1 MTRRRKLLIGL
12 AALPLLALAV
22 YLVGPRRV
30 VDTRLPASELP
41 SELSALEGAIAAREG
56 SLSDITSG
64 CQATLVWA
72 GAPRQRTP
80 LSLVYLHGFS
90 ATRQET
96 APLTERLATALG
108 ANRFE
113 ARLRGHGRGGA
124 PLGAARAEEWLADG
138 AEALEVGRRIGERV
152 VVVAVSTGGSL
163 AAWLLTHGC
172 DERVAA
178 LVLISPNFGP
188 RHPAAALMAGPWGA
202 QITRLVAGEERGFQ
216 PRNELQARY
225 WTWRYPSR
233 VLVEMQALV
242 ELAKASDPARL
253 RVPLLTIRSPGDQ
266 VLDPAP
272 MAAFHAAAA
281 SEPKL
286 LIDYEESGDPMQH
299 VLAGDVLSPESTE
312 PLGAQILEFLRPLGQ
327 PGGRP

>member
-12 AALPLLALAV
+12 AALPLLGLLV
-22 YLVGPRRV
+22 YLAGPRRV
-30 VDTRLPASELP
+30 VDTRLPAAELP
-41 SELSALEGAIAAREG
+41 AALPALEREIAAREAG
-56 SLSDITSG
+56 FADITSG
-64 CQATLVWA
+64 CAATLAWA
-72 GAPRQRTP
+72 GAPRARTP

-96 APLTERLATALG
+96 APLTERLGAALG

-138 AEALEVGRRIGERV
+138 AEALEIGRRIGERV
-152 VVVAVSTGGSL
+152 VVIAVSTGGSL
-163 AAWLLTHGC
+163 ATWLLTHGH
-172 DERVAA
+172 DERIAA

-188 RHPAAALMAGPWGA
+188 RHPAASLMAGPWGA
-202 QITRLVAGEERGFQ
+202 QITRLIAGEERGFT

-225 WTWRYPSR
+225 WTWRYPSQ

-242 ELAKASDPARL
+242 ELAKACDPGQL
-253 RVPLLTIRSPGDQ
+253 RVPLLTIRSPRDQ

-286 LIDYEESGDPMQH
+286 QIDYEDCGDPSQH

-312 PLGAQILEFLRPLGQ
+312 PLGARILEFLRPVLER
-327 PGGRP
+327 GRP

>member
-12 AALPLLALAV
+12 AALPLLALGV
-22 YLVGPRRV
+22 YLIGPRRV
-30 VDTRLPASELP
+30 VDTQLAALELPAELP
-41 SELSALEGAIAAREG
+41 ALERLIAAREAG
-56 SLSDITSG
+56 LADITSG
-64 CQATLVWA
+64 CAATLAWA
-72 GAPRQRTP
+72 GEAHRPTP

-96 APLTERLATALG
+96 APLTERLAAALG

-152 VVVAVSTGGSL
+152 VVIAVSTGGSL
-163 AAWLLTHGC
+163 ATWLLTHGH
-172 DERVAA
+172 DERIAA

-188 RHPAAALMAGPWGA
+188 RHPAASLMAGPWGA
-202 QITRLVAGEERGFQ
+202 QITRLVAGEERGFT

-233 VLVEMQALV
+233 VLVEMQTLV
-242 ELAKASDPARL
+242 ELAKASDPSQL
-253 RVPLLTIRSPGDQ
+253 RVPLLTIRSPRDR

-286 LIDYEESGDPMQH
+286 QIDYEGSGDPSQH

-312 PLGAQILEFLRPLGQ
+312 PLGARILEFLRPLLQ
-327 PGGRP
+327 SAGRP